1 MTMSIP
7 SAKSGKPLTQAQ
19 SRL

>member
-1 MTMSIP
+1 
-7 SAKSGKPLTQAQ
+7 LDFTQAQ